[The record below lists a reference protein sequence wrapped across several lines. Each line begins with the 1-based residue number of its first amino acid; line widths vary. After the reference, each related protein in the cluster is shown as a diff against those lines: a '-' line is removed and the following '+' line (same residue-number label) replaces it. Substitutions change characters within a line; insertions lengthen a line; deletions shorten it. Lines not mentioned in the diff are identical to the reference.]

1 MMIYQSTWGNIMT
14 IDSLYSDIDKNYF
27 YIGRISQVYRDNS
40 IAQVEN
46 LTLLSHRKL
55 LAETVTPSTINYMVI
70 IDSIQGLFLGEVYQ
84 NKVLSSDNLH
94 ESINKGKT
102 EMVFPEISID
112 IIGLMPQDSKR
123 FVLPEFSTV
132 GVTDK
137 VYLANDNVVKI
148 YLNSMEISN
157 DKEEPLPSFAT
168 FLNGV
173 SAEVELKPSTL
184 FSHHLLTV
192 GATNS
197 GKSTSALSILDKVV
211 SQKKKVLI
219 IDPTGEYRD
228 SFSNQ
233 EVKKLTLGVDT
244 AISPGKVTMQQWSM
258 LFETNSNT
266 QGAVLSEAIQS
277 LRYQMKCG
285 QAVPLTKVGQNIAA
299 VQQML
304 ASVTNG
310 DTDYDI
316 SLLPQQIAAESVKE
330 PARGTN
336 YEYDTF
342 KANVNNYLIEKVTYQ
357 LENTNFLTF
366 FKRSGSMMDL
376 LNEINMFLYAS
387 QTSLYIDTSEL
398 GAADGIGGMIID
410 LVCNYVIAQK
420 NIEPF
425 VFFID
430 EVHRYT
436 KSQYSESEYHGGL
449 TLVAREGRKKGIF
462 LFLTTQNPQ
471 DVSPVLLGQ
480 VGSLLVHRLMHND
493 EIRAI
498 QNHLDDYAIR
508 HIRKLNQGEAV
519 FTSVNLLKNIFI
531 HVNKS
536 DRQQYN
542 ETPLLK

>member
-1 MMIYQSTWGNIMT
+1 M
-14 IDSLYSDIDKNYF
+14 
-27 YIGRISQVYRDNS
+27 
-40 IAQVEN
+40 
-46 LTLLSHRKL
+46 
-55 LAETVTPSTINYMVI
+55 
-70 IDSIQGLFLGEVYQ
+70 
-84 NKVLSSDNLH
+84 
-94 ESINKGKT
+94 
-102 EMVFPEISID
+102 
-112 IIGLMPQDSKR
+112 
-123 FVLPEFSTV
+123 
-132 GVTDK
+132 
-137 VYLANDNVVKI
+137 
-148 YLNSMEISN
+148 
-157 DKEEPLPSFAT
+157 
-168 FLNGV
+168 
-173 SAEVELKPSTL
+173 

-211 SQKKKVLI
+211 SQKKKALI

-266 QGAVLSEAIQS
+266 QGAVLSEAIHA

-285 QAVPLTKVGQNIAA
+285 QATPFTKVGQNIAA
-299 VQQML
+299 VQQKL
-304 ASVTNG
+304 ASVTNV
-310 DTDYDI
+310 DKDYDI

-330 PARGTN
+330 PTRGSD

-342 KANVNNYLIEKVTYQ
+342 KANLNNYLVEKVTYQ
-357 LENTNFLTF
+357 LGNTHFLTF
-366 FKRSGSMMDL
+366 FKCSGSMMDL
-376 LNEINMFLYAS
+376 LNEIDLFLHS
-387 QTSLYIDTSEL
+387 PRTSLYIDTSEL

-410 LVCNYVIAQK
+410 LVCNFVIAQN

-436 KSQYSESEYHGGL
+436 KSQYSESEYHSGL
-449 TLVAREGRKKGIF
+449 TLIAREGRKKGVF

-480 VGSLLVHRLMHND
+480 VGSLLIHRLMHND

-498 QNHLDDYAIR
+498 QNHMDDYAIR
-508 HIRKLNQGEAV
+508 HVRKLNQGEAI

-536 DRQQYN
+536 ERRQHN
-542 ETPLLK
+542 ETPLL

>member
-1 MMIYQSTWGNIMT
+1 MTIYQSTWGNIMT
-14 IDSLYSDIDKNYF
+14 IDSLYSEIDKNYF
-27 YIGRISQVYRDNS
+27 YIGRISQVFRDNS
-40 IAQVEN
+40 TAQVEN
-46 LTLLSHRKL
+46 LTLLSHRKII
-55 LAETVTPSTINYMVI
+55 AESITPSTINYMVI

-84 NKVLSSDNLH
+84 NKVLSGDNLH

-102 EMVFPEISID
+102 EMVFPEICID
-112 IIGLMPQDSKR
+112 IIGLMPQDAKK

-157 DKEEPLPSFAT
+157 DKEESLPSFAT
-168 FLNGV
+168 YLNCM
-173 SAEVELKPSTL
+173 SADVELKPSTL

-197 GKSTSALSILDKVV
+197 GKSTSALSILDRIV
-211 SQKKKVLI
+211 SQKKKALI

-228 SFSNQ
+228 SFSDQ

-285 QAVPLTKVGQNIAA
+285 QAVPFAKVGQNMAT

-304 ASVTNG
+304 ASVTNA

-330 PARGTN
+330 PTRGSN

-342 KANVNNYLIEKVTYQ
+342 KANVNNYLVEKVTYQ
-357 LENTNFLTF
+357 LGNTHFLTF

-376 LNEINMFLYAS
+376 LNEIDLFLHAS

-398 GAADGIGGMIID
+398 GATDGIGGMIID
-410 LVCNYVIAQK
+410 LVCNFVIAQN

-425 VFFID
+425 VYFID

-436 KSQYSESEYHGGL
+436 KSQYSESEYHSGL

-480 VGSLLVHRLMHND
+480 VGSLLIHRLIHND

-508 HIRKLNQGEAV
+508 HVRKLNQGEAI

-542 ETPLLK
+542 ETPLL

>member
-1 MMIYQSTWGNIMT
+1 MT

-55 LAETVTPSTINYMVI
+55 VAETVTPSTINYMVI

-84 NKVLSSDNLH
+84 NKVLSSENLH
-94 ESINKGKT
+94 EYINKGKT

-112 IIGLMPQDSKR
+112 IIGLMPQDAKR

-137 VYLANDNVVKI
+137 VYLANDSVIRI
-148 YLNSMEISN
+148 YLNSMEISSN
-157 DKEEPLPSFAT
+157 EEDSLPPFAT
-168 FLNGV
+168 YLNDR
-173 SAEVELKPSTL
+173 SEDVELKPSTL

-211 SQKKKVLI
+211 SQKKKALI

-266 QGAVLSEAIQS
+266 QGAVLSEAIHA

-285 QAVPLTKVGQNIAA
+285 QATPFTKVGQNIAA
-299 VQQML
+299 VQQKL
-304 ASVTNG
+304 ASVTNV

-330 PARGTN
+330 PTRGSD

-342 KANVNNYLIEKVTYQ
+342 KANLNNYLVEKVTYQ
-357 LENTNFLTF
+357 LGNTHFLTF
-366 FKRSGSMMDL
+366 FKCSGSMMDL
-376 LNEINMFLYAS
+376 LNEIDLFLHS
-387 QTSLYIDTSEL
+387 PRTSLYIDTSEL

-410 LVCNYVIAQK
+410 LVCNFVIAQN

-436 KSQYSESEYHGGL
+436 KSQYSESEYHSGL
-449 TLVAREGRKKGIF
+449 TLIAREGRKKGAF

-480 VGSLLVHRLMHND
+480 VGSLLIHRLMHND

-498 QNHLDDYAIR
+498 QNHMDDYAIR
-508 HIRKLNQGEAV
+508 HVRKLNQGEAI

-536 DRQQYN
+536 ERRQHN
-542 ETPLLK
+542 ETPLL

>member
-1 MMIYQSTWGNIMT
+1 MT
-14 IDSLYSDIDKNYF
+14 IDSLYSEIDKNYF

-40 IAQVEN
+40 TAQVEN

-55 LAETVTPSTINYMVI
+55 IAEAVTPSTINYMVL

-94 ESINKGKT
+94 ESINRGKT
-102 EMVFPEISID
+102 EMVFPEICID
-112 IIGLMPQDSKR
+112 IIGLMPQDGKK

-137 VYLANDNVVKI
+137 VYLANDNVI
-148 YLNSMEISN
+148 RTYLNSMEISSN
-157 DKEEPLPSFAT
+157 VEDSLPSFAT
-168 FLNGV
+168 YLNGV
-173 SAEVELKPSTL
+173 AADVELKPGTL
-184 FSHHLLTV
+184 FSHHLLVV

-211 SQKKKVLI
+211 SKKKKALI
-219 IDPTGEYRD
+219 VDPTGEYRD

-233 EVKKLTLGVDT
+233 ELKKLTLGVDT

-285 QAVPLTKVGQNIAA
+285 KAVPFIKVGQNVAV
-299 VQQML
+299 VQQKL
-304 ASVTNG
+304 ASVTNV

-316 SLLPQQIAAESVKE
+316 SLLPKQIAAESVKE
-330 PARGTN
+330 PAHGSN

-342 KANVNNYLIEKVTYQ
+342 KANVNNYLVEKVTYQ
-357 LENTNFLTF
+357 LGNTHFLTF
-366 FKRSGSMMDL
+366 FKCDGSMMDL
-376 LNEINMFLYAS
+376 LDEIDKFLQAP
-387 QTSLYIDTSEL
+387 QTSLYIDTSAL

-410 LVCNYVIAQK
+410 LVCNYVIAR
-420 NIEPF
+420 NDIEPF

-436 KSQYSESEYHGGL
+436 KSQYSESEYHSGL

-480 VGSLLVHRLMHND
+480 VGSLLIHRLMHND

-508 HIRKLNQGEAV
+508 HVRKLNQGEAI

-536 DRQQYN
+536 DRRQYN
-542 ETPLLK
+542 ETPLL

>member
-1 MMIYQSTWGNIMT
+1 MT

-27 YIGRISQVYRDNS
+27 YVGRISQVYRDNS
-40 IAQVEN
+40 TAQVEN

-55 LAETVTPSTINYMVI
+55 VAETVTPSTINYMVI

-112 IIGLMPQDSKR
+112 IIGLMPQDAKR

-157 DKEEPLPSFAT
+157 DKEEALPSFAT
-168 FLNGV
+168 YLNGV

-211 SQKKKVLI
+211 SQKKKALI

-244 AISPGKVTMQQWSM
+244 AISPSKVTMQQWSM

-285 QAVPLTKVGQNIAA
+285 QVVPLTKVGQNIAA

-304 ASVTNG
+304 TSVTNA

-330 PARGTN
+330 SARGTN

-357 LENTNFLTF
+357 LGNTNFLTF

-376 LNEINMFLYAS
+376 LNEINMFLYAP

-410 LVCNYVIAQK
+410 LVCNFVIAQK

-436 KSQYSESEYHGGL
+436 KTQYSESEYHGGL

-480 VGSLLVHRLMHND
+480 VGSLLIHRLMHND

-508 HIRKLNQGEAV
+508 HIRKLNQGEAI

-536 DRQQYN
+536 DRKQYN

>member
-1 MMIYQSTWGNIMT
+1 MTIYQSTWGNIMT
-14 IDSLYSDIDKNYF
+14 IDSLYSEIDKNYF
-27 YIGRISQVYRDNS
+27 YIGRISQVFRDNS
-40 IAQVEN
+40 TAQVEN
-46 LTLLSHRKL
+46 LTLLSHRKII
-55 LAETVTPSTINYMVI
+55 AESITPSTINYMVI

-84 NKVLSSDNLH
+84 NKVLSGDNLH

-102 EMVFPEISID
+102 EMVFPEICID
-112 IIGLMPQDSKR
+112 IIGLMPQDAKK

-157 DKEEPLPSFAT
+157 DKEESLPSFAT
-168 FLNGV
+168 YLNCM
-173 SAEVELKPSTL
+173 SADVELKPSTL

-197 GKSTSALSILDKVV
+197 GKSTSALSILDRIV
-211 SQKKKVLI
+211 SQKKKALI

-228 SFSNQ
+228 SFSDQ

-285 QAVPLTKVGQNIAA
+285 QAVPFAKVGQNMAT

-304 ASVTNG
+304 ASVTNA

-330 PARGTN
+330 PTRGSN

-342 KANVNNYLIEKVTYQ
+342 KANVNNYLVEKVTYQ
-357 LENTNFLTF
+357 LGNTHFLTF

-376 LNEINMFLYAS
+376 LNEIDLFLHAS

-398 GAADGIGGMIID
+398 GATDGIGGMIID
-410 LVCNYVIAQK
+410 LVCNFVIAQN

-425 VFFID
+425 VYFID

-436 KSQYSESEYHGGL
+436 KSQYSESEYHSGL

-480 VGSLLVHRLMHND
+480 VGSLLIHRLMHND

-508 HIRKLNQGEAV
+508 HVRKLNQGEAI

-542 ETPLLK
+542 ETPLL

>member
-1 MMIYQSTWGNIMT
+1 MT
-14 IDSLYSDIDKNYF
+14 IDFLYSEIDKNYF
-27 YIGRISQVYRDNS
+27 YIGRISQVFRDNCN
-40 IAQVEN
+40 AQVEN
-46 LTLLSHRKL
+46 LTLLSHRKI
-55 LAETVTPSTINYMVI
+55 LAESVTPSTINYMVLV
-70 IDSIQGLFLGEVYQ
+70 DSIQGLFLGEVYQ

-112 IIGLMPQDSKR
+112 IIGLMPQGAKR

-137 VYLANDNVVKI
+137 VYLANDNVIGI
-148 YLNSMEISN
+148 YLNSIEISN
-157 DKEEPLPSFAT
+157 SEEETLPCFAT
-168 FLNGV
+168 YLNGF
-173 SAEVELKPSTL
+173 SAGVELRPSTL

-192 GATNS
+192 GTTNS
-197 GKSTSALSILDKVV
+197 GKSTSALSILDKIV
-211 SQKKKVLI
+211 SQKKKALI

-244 AISPGKVTMQQWSM
+244 AISPGTVTMQQWSM

-266 QGAVLSEAIQS
+266 QGAVLSEGIQS
-277 LRYQMKCG
+277 LRYQMKRG
-285 QAVPLTKVGQNIAA
+285 QTVPFTKVGQNIAE
-299 VQQML
+299 VQQAL
-304 ASVTNG
+304 ASVTNV

-316 SLLPQQIAAESVKE
+316 SLLPQQIAAESIKE
-330 PARGTN
+330 SARGSN
-336 YEYDTF
+336 YEYDPF
-342 KANVNNYLIEKVTYQ
+342 KANANNFLVEKVTYQ
-357 LENTNFLTF
+357 LGNTHFLTF
-366 FKRSGSMMDL
+366 FKRSGLMMDL
-376 LNEINMFLYAS
+376 LNEIDLFLHAS
-387 QTSLYIDTSEL
+387 QTSLYIDTSEP

-410 LVCNYVIAQK
+410 LVCNFVIVKK

-436 KSQYSESEYHGGL
+436 KSQYSEAEYHSGL

-471 DVSPVLLGQ
+471 DVSPILLGQ
-480 VGSLLVHRLMHND
+480 VGSTLIHRLMHTD

-508 HIRKLNQGEAV
+508 HVHKLNQGEAIL
-519 FTSVNLLKNIFI
+519 TSVNLMKNIFI

-536 DRQQYN
+536 ERQQYN
-542 ETPLLK
+542 ETPLL

>member
-1 MMIYQSTWGNIMT
+1 MT

-40 IAQVEN
+40 TAQVEN

-55 LAETVTPSTINYMVI
+55 VAETVTPSTINYMVI

-112 IIGLMPQDSKR
+112 IIGLMPQDAKR

-157 DKEEPLPSFAT
+157 DKEESLPSFAT
-168 FLNGV
+168 YLNGV

-211 SQKKKVLI
+211 SQKKKTLI

-285 QAVPLTKVGQNIAA
+285 QAVPFTKVGQNIAA

-357 LENTNFLTF
+357 LGNTNFLTF
-366 FKRSGSMMDL
+366 FMRSGSMMDL
-376 LNEINMFLYAS
+376 LNEIDMFLHAP

-410 LVCNYVIAQK
+410 LVCNFVIAQK

-498 QNHLDDYAIR
+498 QNHLDDYSIR
-508 HIRKLNQGEAV
+508 HIRKLNQGEAI

>member
-1 MMIYQSTWGNIMT
+1 MTIYQSTWGNIMT
-14 IDSLYSDIDKNYF
+14 IDSLYSEIDKNYF
-27 YIGRISQVYRDNS
+27 YIGRISQVFRDNS
-40 IAQVEN
+40 TAQVEN
-46 LTLLSHRKL
+46 LTLLSHRKII
-55 LAETVTPSTINYMVI
+55 AESITPSTINYMVI

-84 NKVLSSDNLH
+84 NKVLSGDNLH

-102 EMVFPEISID
+102 EMVFPEICID
-112 IIGLMPQDSKR
+112 IIGLMPQDAKK

-157 DKEEPLPSFAT
+157 DKEESLPSFAT
-168 FLNGV
+168 YLNCM
-173 SAEVELKPSTL
+173 SADVELKPSTL

-197 GKSTSALSILDKVV
+197 GKSTSALSILDRIV
-211 SQKKKVLI
+211 SQKKKALI

-228 SFSNQ
+228 SFSDQ

-285 QAVPLTKVGQNIAA
+285 QAVPFAKVGQNMAT

-304 ASVTNG
+304 ASVTNA

-330 PARGTN
+330 PTRGSN

-342 KANVNNYLIEKVTYQ
+342 KANVNNYLVEKVTYQ
-357 LENTNFLTF
+357 LGNTHFLTF

-376 LNEINMFLYAS
+376 LNEIDLFLHAS

-398 GAADGIGGMIID
+398 GATDGIGGMIID
-410 LVCNYVIAQK
+410 LVCNFVIAQN

-425 VFFID
+425 VYFID

-436 KSQYSESEYHGGL
+436 KSQYSESEYHSGL

-480 VGSLLVHRLMHND
+480 VGSLLIHRLMHND

-508 HIRKLNQGEAV
+508 HVRKLNQGEAI
-519 FTSVNLLKNIFI
+519 FTSVNLLKNIFL

-536 DRQQYN
+536 ERRQYN
-542 ETPLLK
+542 ETPLL

>member
-1 MMIYQSTWGNIMT
+1 MT
-14 IDSLYSDIDKNYF
+14 IDSLYSEIDKNYF
-27 YIGRISQVYRDNS
+27 YIGRISQVFRDNS
-40 IAQVEN
+40 TAQVEN
-46 LTLLSHRKL
+46 LTLLSHRKII
-55 LAETVTPSTINYMVI
+55 AESITPSTINYMVI

-84 NKVLSSDNLH
+84 NKVLSGDNLH

-102 EMVFPEISID
+102 EMVFPEICID
-112 IIGLMPQDSKR
+112 IIGLMPQDAKK

-157 DKEEPLPSFAT
+157 DKEESLPSFAT
-168 FLNGV
+168 YLNCM
-173 SAEVELKPSTL
+173 SADVELKPSTL

-197 GKSTSALSILDKVV
+197 GKSTSALSILDRIV
-211 SQKKKVLI
+211 SQKKKALI

-228 SFSNQ
+228 SFSDQ

-285 QAVPLTKVGQNIAA
+285 QAVPFAKVGQNMAT

-304 ASVTNG
+304 ASVTNA

-330 PARGTN
+330 PTRGSN

-342 KANVNNYLIEKVTYQ
+342 KANVNSYLVEKVTYQ
-357 LENTNFLTF
+357 LGNTHFLTF

-376 LNEINMFLYAS
+376 LNEIDLFLHAS

-398 GAADGIGGMIID
+398 GATDGIGGMIID
-410 LVCNYVIAQK
+410 LVCNFVIAQN

-425 VFFID
+425 VYFID

-436 KSQYSESEYHGGL
+436 KSQYSESEYHSGL

-480 VGSLLVHRLMHND
+480 VGSLLIHRLMHND

-508 HIRKLNQGEAV
+508 HVRKLNQGEAI

-542 ETPLLK
+542 ETPLL

>member
-1 MMIYQSTWGNIMT
+1 MT
-14 IDSLYSDIDKNYF
+14 IDSLYSEIDKNYF
-27 YIGRISQVYRDNS
+27 YVGRISQVYRDNS

-55 LAETVTPSTINYMVI
+55 VAETVTPSTINYMVI

-112 IIGLMPQDSKR
+112 IIGLMPQDAKR

-137 VYLANDNVVKI
+137 VYLANDKVIRI
-148 YLNSMEISN
+148 YLNSMEISCN
-157 DKEEPLPSFAT
+157 EEDSLPTFAT
-168 FLNGV
+168 YINGA
-173 SAEVELKPSTL
+173 SADVELKPSTL

-211 SQKKKVLI
+211 SQKKKALI

-285 QAVPLTKVGQNIAA
+285 KEGLFTKVGQNIAA

-304 ASVTNG
+304 SSVTNV
-310 DTDYDI
+310 DTNYDI

-330 PARGTN
+330 PARGSD

-342 KANVNNYLIEKVTYQ
+342 KANVNNYLVEKVTYQ
-357 LENTNFLTF
+357 LGNTHFLTF
-366 FKRSGSMMDL
+366 FRCSDSMMDL
-376 LNEINMFLYAS
+376 L
-387 QTSLYIDTSEL
+387 Q
-398 GAADGIGGMIID
+398 
-410 LVCNYVIAQK
+410 
-420 NIEPF
+420 
-425 VFFID
+425 
-430 EVHRYT
+430 
-436 KSQYSESEYHGGL
+436 
-449 TLVAREGRKKGIF
+449 
-462 LFLTTQNPQ
+462 
-471 DVSPVLLGQ
+471 
-480 VGSLLVHRLMHND
+480 
-493 EIRAI
+493 
-498 QNHLDDYAIR
+498 
-508 HIRKLNQGEAV
+508 
-519 FTSVNLLKNIFI
+519 
-531 HVNKS
+531 
-536 DRQQYN
+536 
-542 ETPLLK
+542 

>member
-1 MMIYQSTWGNIMT
+1 MTIYQSTWGNIMT
-14 IDSLYSDIDKNYF
+14 IDSLYSEIDKNYF
-27 YIGRISQVYRDNS
+27 YIGRISQVFRDNS
-40 IAQVEN
+40 TAQVEN
-46 LTLLSHRKL
+46 LTLLSHRKII
-55 LAETVTPSTINYMVI
+55 AESITPSTINYMVI

-84 NKVLSSDNLH
+84 NKVLSGDNLH

-102 EMVFPEISID
+102 EMVFPEICID
-112 IIGLMPQDSKR
+112 IIGLMPQDAKK

-157 DKEEPLPSFAT
+157 DKEESLPSFAT
-168 FLNGV
+168 YLNCM
-173 SAEVELKPSTL
+173 SADVELKPSTL

-197 GKSTSALSILDKVV
+197 GKSTSALSILDRIV
-211 SQKKKVLI
+211 SQKKKALI

-228 SFSNQ
+228 SFSDQ

-285 QAVPLTKVGQNIAA
+285 QAVPFAKVGQNMAT

-304 ASVTNG
+304 ASVTNA

-330 PARGTN
+330 PTRGSN

-342 KANVNNYLIEKVTYQ
+342 KANVNNYLVEKVTYQ
-357 LENTNFLTF
+357 LGNTHFLTF

-376 LNEINMFLYAS
+376 LNEIDLFLHAT

-398 GAADGIGGMIID
+398 GATDGIGGMIID
-410 LVCNYVIAQK
+410 LVCNFVIAQN

-425 VFFID
+425 VYFID

-436 KSQYSESEYHGGL
+436 KSQYSESEYHSGL

-480 VGSLLVHRLMHND
+480 VGSLLIHRLMHND

-508 HIRKLNQGEAV
+508 HVRKLNQGEAI

-542 ETPLLK
+542 ETPLL

>member
-1 MMIYQSTWGNIMT
+1 MT
-14 IDSLYSDIDKNYF
+14 IDSLYNEIDKNYF
-27 YIGRISQVYRDNS
+27 YIGRIAQVFRDNCN
-40 IAQVEN
+40 AQVEN
-46 LTLLSHRKL
+46 LTLLSHRKIV
-55 LAETVTPSTINYMVI
+55 AESVTPSTINYMVL

-112 IIGLMPQDSKR
+112 IIGLMPQGAKR

-137 VYLANDNVVKI
+137 VYLANDNVISI

-157 DKEEPLPSFAT
+157 SEEDTLPCFASY
-168 FLNGV
+168 LNGV
-173 SAEVELKPSTL
+173 AAVELKSSTL

-211 SQKKKVLI
+211 SQKKKTLI

-228 SFSNQ
+228 SFSDQ

-258 LFETNSNT
+258 LFETNNNT

-277 LRYQMKCG
+277 LRYQMKSG
-285 QAVPLTKVGQNIAA
+285 KDVPFTKVGQNIAT
-299 VQQML
+299 VQKAL
-304 ASVTNG
+304 ASVTEA

-316 SLLPQQIAAESVKE
+316 SLLPQQIAAESIKE
-330 PARGTN
+330 PTRGSD

-342 KANVNNYLIEKVTYQ
+342 KANINNYLVEKVTYQ
-357 LENTNFLTF
+357 LGNTRFLTF
-366 FKRSGSMMDL
+366 FKCSGSMMDL
-376 LNEINMFLYAS
+376 LNEIDLFLHTS

-398 GAADGIGGMIID
+398 GASDGIGGMIID
-410 LVCNYVIAQK
+410 LVCNFVIAQ
-420 NIEPF
+420 NYIEPF

-436 KSQYSESEYHGGL
+436 KSQYSESEYHSGL

-471 DVSPVLLGQ
+471 DVSPILLGQ
-480 VGSLLVHRLMHND
+480 VGSLLIHRLMHND

-498 QNHLDDYAIR
+498 QNHLDDYAIK
-508 HIRKLNQGEAV
+508 HVRKLNQGEAIL
-519 FTSVNLLKNIFI
+519 TSVNLMKNIFI
-531 HVNKS
+531 HVNKCN
-536 DRQQYN
+536 RKQYN
-542 ETPLLK
+542 ETPLL

>member
-1 MMIYQSTWGNIMT
+1 MT

-55 LAETVTPSTINYMVI
+55 VAETVTPSTINYMVI

-84 NKVLSSDNLH
+84 NKVLSSENLH
-94 ESINKGKT
+94 EYINKGKT

-112 IIGLMPQDSKR
+112 IIGLMPQDAKR

-137 VYLANDNVVKI
+137 VYLANDSVIRI
-148 YLNSMEISN
+148 YLNSMEISSN
-157 DKEEPLPSFAT
+157 EEDSLPPFAT
-168 FLNGV
+168 YLNDV
-173 SAEVELKPSTL
+173 SEDVELRPSTL

-211 SQKKKVLI
+211 TQKKKALI

-277 LRYQMKCG
+277 LRYQMKHG
-285 QAVPLTKVGQNIAA
+285 QTMPFIKEGKNMAV
-299 VQQML
+299 VQQMM
-304 ASVTNG
+304 ASVTNV

-316 SLLPQQIAAESVKE
+316 SLLPQQIAAESVRE
-330 PARGTN
+330 PSTRNATN
-336 YEYDTF
+336 YEHDSF
-342 KANVNNYLIEKVTYQ
+342 KANLNNYLVEKVTYQ
-357 LENTNFLTF
+357 LGNTHFLNF
-366 FKRSGSMMDL
+366 FKHNCTMIDL
-376 LNEINMFLYAS
+376 LDEIDLFLHAP

-410 LVCNYVIAQK
+410 LVCNFVIAQN

-436 KSQYSESEYHGGL
+436 KSQYSESEYHSGL
-449 TLVAREGRKKGIF
+449 TLMAREGRKKGVF

-480 VGSLLVHRLMHND
+480 VGSLLIHRLMHND

-508 HIRKLNQGEAV
+508 HVRKLNQGEAI

-536 DRQQYN
+536 ERRQHN
-542 ETPLLK
+542 ETPLL